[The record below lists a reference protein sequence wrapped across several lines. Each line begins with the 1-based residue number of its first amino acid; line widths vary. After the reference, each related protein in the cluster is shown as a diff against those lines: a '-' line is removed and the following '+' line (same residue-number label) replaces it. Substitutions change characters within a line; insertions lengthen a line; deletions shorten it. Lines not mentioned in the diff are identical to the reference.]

1 MASKV
6 KKYNHYIVLHSGKT
20 KAMGCTILGRYIV
33 AAKNEK
39 EAEGFVRNHIGKH
52 VKVRTYYQIK
62 EDKVQEYVNL
72 RYNKDRL
79 NYKDVIKE

>member
-6 KKYNHYIVLHSGKT
+6 KKYNHYIVIRRNKTQSGY
-20 KAMGCTILGRYIV
+20 MISGRYIV
-33 AAKNEK
+33 AAKNEE
-39 EAEGFVRNHIGKH
+39 EAEQFVRDLIGKH
-52 VKVRTYYQIK
+52 INVKTYYQIQ

-79 NYKDVIKE
+79 NYKEVIKE